1 MMGTPPSSRLSPDG
15 KGVVIVDQTLLPGEL
30 SCVTLTEP
38 EAMREAIVSLR
49 VRGAPAIGLF
59 AANCLAALAGRS
71 GLAGGEL
78 VGFIEKQAAFL
89 TSARPTAYNLFLQ
102 AERMV
107 KKARACA
114 GLSVPDAAEALRR
127 EAERL
132 WDEDVAI
139 CKAIAENGLSL
150 LKDGASVLTYCNAGP
165 LATSRYGT
173 ALGPLLLGRERGMTF
188 SAFCCETRP
197 LLQGARLTAW
207 ELKNA
212 GVDVTVVCDNMAA
225 SLMAAG
231 RIGACLVGCDR
242 VAENGDA
249 ANKIGTLGVA
259 VLAKHFG
266 VPFYVFCPSTTI
278 DPSCRTG
285 ADIVIEQRGG
295 DEIGTLY
302 YRKRMTPEGV
312 GYYNPAFDVTPA
324 ELITAIVTERGVFRP
339 GKGDFCH
346 DTLL

>member
-1 MMGTPPSSRLSPDG
+1 MDTPPSSRLTEDG
-15 KGVVIVDQTLLPGEL
+15 AGVVLVDQTLLPGTL
-30 SCVTLTEP
+30 SCITLYTP
-38 EAMREAIVSLR
+38 EAMREAICSLR

-59 AANCLAALAGRS
+59 AANCLAALAKGS
-71 GLAGGEL
+71 GLAGKAL
-78 VGFIEKQAAFL
+78 VGFMERQAAYL

-102 AERMV
+102 ADRMV

-114 GLSVPDAAEALRR
+114 GLPADDAAESLKR
-127 EAERL
+127 EALRL
-132 WDEDVAI
+132 WDEDVSL
-139 CKAIAENGLSL
+139 CRAIAENGLTL
-150 LKDGASVLTYCNAGP
+150 IKNGASVLTYCNAGP

-173 ALGPLLLGRERGMTF
+173 ALGPLMLGRERGMAF

-207 ELKNA
+207 ELQNA
-212 GVDVTVVCDNMAA
+212 GVNVTVVCDNMAA

-231 RIGACLVGCDR
+231 KIDACLVGCDR
-242 VAENGDA
+242 VADNGDA

-259 VLAKHFG
+259 VLARHFG

-278 DPSCRTG
+278 DPACESGR
-285 ADIVIEQRGG
+285 DIVIEQRDGG
-295 DEIGTLY
+295 EIGTLY
-302 YRKRMTPEGV
+302 FQKRMTPEGV

-324 ELITAIVTERGVFRP
+324 ELITAIITEKGVFRP
-339 GKGDFCH
+339 VEGSFSH